1 MIRRHGRN
9 LDKLS
14 GNPSPS
20 PLPETGEGAEV
31 LSPPLRFGEGAG
43 GRGSLKTRS
52 AVPKP
57 HLEPIDWVLIGSWF
71 ATLLAIGLYY
81 RRFAG
86 RSLEHFFLAGRRN
99 SGWANGLSYAGA
111 MLNAD
116 VAPAYSGL
124 AAVTGLFICW
134 WYLSR
139 FGIAFFL
146 GAVLFAVFWRRLN
159 LFTTPEFYELRFGGT
174 ASSVIR
180 TWVALRSA
188 LVAMVAWSG
197 TGLLAMHKIAEPVLG
212 IHDLTTTLLIV
223 LPIVLLSTTLAG
235 YAGVVATAAVHNLIM
250 FIGCAMLCGIVL
262 YQLGGPAE
270 LAAQFEQVA
279 GSEGLGAL
287 PPIEH
292 GVFPL
297 GAALAW
303 MIGSSIGYGGDTAPL
318 GGAMEGQC
326 LQASRNAREASKM
339 YIVAAVTLFVLL
351 LLVTLPALGAVVEK
365 PELRTG
371 EIDREQA
378 YGFLMAKHLPPGM
391 LGLLFVVMLASV
403 MGTVAGNLNFGS
415 QLLVNDVYRRYVRP
429 RAPDRHYLWVGRA
442 AGLFILCLAVL
453 VVYKVK
459 LIFDVAVFML
469 QFSAAE
475 LPANW
480 AQWWWWRFNSWG
492 RLTAS
497 FGAPIILLLV
507 RLLLPGWPWWD
518 QTYLVIALNTGLWML
533 VTLLTRPDRPEVL
546 DRFYRKGRP
555 LGAWGPVRTRI
566 AAESAA
572 TETRSLDGQPA
583 GSASGAGLIVAGL
596 ALALVGAAAVMC
608 LVLALSHLYVGHYQ
622 AALAELAGFILGA
635 SAFFWSYGPY
645 LARLEAR
652 APVEADARAVPAP
665 AGPAATEPDAG
676 RSLAEPAAPGTVVA
690 VASGAYGLLLV
701 LGGLIATHGEGLVFN
716 LLAGAGL
723 IASAAAVWWLGRS

>member
-1 MIRRHGRN
+1 V
-9 LDKLS
+9 
-14 GNPSPS
+14 
-20 PLPETGEGAEV
+20 PE
-31 LSPPLRFGEGAG
+31 
-43 GRGSLKTRS
+43 
-52 AVPKP
+52 P
-57 HLEPIDWVLIGSWF
+57 HLEPIDWLLIGSWF

-197 TGLLAMHKIAEPVLG
+197 TGLLAMHKIAQPVLG
-212 IHDLTTTLLIV
+212 IDDLTTTLMIV
-223 LPIVLLSTTLAG
+223 LPIVLMSTALAG
-235 YAGVVATAAVHNLIM
+235 YAGVVATAAIHNLIM
-250 FIGCAMLCGIVL
+250 FVGCAMLCGIVL

-270 LAAQFEQVA
+270 LAAQFERVA
-279 GSEGLGAL
+279 GLDGLGAL
-287 PPIEH
+287 PPIHHE
-292 GVFPL
+292 VFPL
-297 GAALAW
+297 WAALAY
-303 MIGSSIGYGGDTAPL
+303 MIGSSIGYGGDTAPM

-351 LLVTLPALGAVVEK
+351 LLVTLPALGAAVQW
-365 PELRTG
+365 PRLRLPLDDPKH
-371 EIDREQA
+371 IDREQA
-378 YGFLMAKHLPPGM
+378 YGFLMAKYLPPGL

-403 MGTVAGNLNFGS
+403 MGTVAGNLTFGS

-429 RAPDRHYLWVGRA
+429 RASDRHYLWVGRA
-442 AGLFILCLAVL
+442 AGLFILCLALV
-453 VVYKVK
+453 VVYKVS

-497 FGAPIILLLV
+497 FGAPVILLLV
-507 RLLLPGWPWWD
+507 RFVLLPKWAWWD
-518 QTYLVIALNTGLWML
+518 QTYLVIAVNTGLWVL
-533 VTLLTRPDRPEVL
+533 VTLLTRPDRSEVL
-546 DRFYRKGRP
+546 DRFFRKGRP
-555 LGAWGPVRTRI
+555 LGAWGPVRSRVASEVDD
-566 AAESAA
+566 AAGK
-572 TETRSLDGQPA
+572 T
-583 GSASGAGLIVAGL
+583 SGAALIAVGLV
-596 ALALVGAAAVMC
+596 LALVGAASVMC
-608 LVLALSHLYVGHYQ
+608 LVLALSHLYVGHTQ
-622 AALAELAGFILGA
+622 AALVELAGFALGA
-635 SAFFWSYGPY
+635 GVFFWAYGPY
-645 LARLEAR
+645 LARLESR
-652 APVEADARAVPAP
+652 APVEPDTKPTP
-665 AGPAATEPDAG
+665 SPGEPPTAESMEG
-676 RSLAEPAAPGTVVA
+676 LSPAEPAAPGTVVA

-701 LGGLIATHGEGLVFN
+701 LGGLIVTHGEGLVFN
-716 LLAGAGL
+716 LLAGAAL
-723 IASAAAVWWLGRS
+723 IASAVAVWWVGRT